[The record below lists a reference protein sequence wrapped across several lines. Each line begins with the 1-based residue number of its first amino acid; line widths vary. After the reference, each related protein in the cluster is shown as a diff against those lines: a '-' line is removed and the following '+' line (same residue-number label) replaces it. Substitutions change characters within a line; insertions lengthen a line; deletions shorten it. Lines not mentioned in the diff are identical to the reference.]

1 MRRVPSATTPRS
13 HRIRRPPVTARG
25 SLRALLVLAALGAL
39 AAAPATKAAPAPA
52 KRPAARAAKPAA
64 PASAARPVDVARQA
78 RALEEQGDYAGA
90 LAALKR
96 LRGLQGPDADLE
108 LAIALDEART
118 GQADSAWVR
127 LHGPLLSA
135 ALADTVGL
143 ERRMD
148 YPYQREGMWLN
159 GRFDGWY
166 WYIARARAELALAR
180 RDWKQAVAMANRAAA
195 ARPLSGRE
203 ALLLAFAASHAGD
216 SALGEAA
223 AHWAAH
229 LEPWLPEAHHLAG
242 LWAWRSGRRAEARE
256 YLETAAAID
265 STWREPVLALA
276 RLSLPGTR
284 ADSLPVR
291 FLNGPRGCAL
301 LTSARRPKQEEFTQF
316 DRNAMLLFNPQPQPP
331 DSLRRLMKLQKPTQ
345 LYVQVLV
352 SETGHALLMDLPYVT
367 EDRMPAAVVNQVLD
381 QIGRWRFL
389 PALRFQQ
396 PEKAWVSVE
405 YVLQP

>member
-1 MRRVPSATTPRS
+1 VT
-13 HRIRRPPVTARG
+13 RPFV
-25 SLRALLVLAALGAL
+25 ALLLALATLGA
-39 AAAPATKAAPAPA
+39 ASASRPVPDA
-52 KRPAARAAKPAA
+52 KRPAAAKA
-64 PASAARPVDVARQA
+64 PSSVKPIEVALQA
-78 RALEEQGDYAGA
+78 RSLEEQGNYAGA
-90 LAALKR
+90 LVQLKR
-96 LRGLQGPDADLE
+96 LRGMQGPDADLE

-118 GQADSAWVR
+118 GQGDSAWVR
-127 LHGPLLSA
+127 LHAPLLSA
-135 ALADTVGL
+135 ALADTTGL
-143 ERRMD
+143 ARRAD
-148 YPYQREGMWLN
+148 YPYQREGLWIN

-166 WYIARARAELALAR
+166 WYIARARAELAMAR
-180 RDWKQAVAMANRAAA
+180 RDWKAAVAMASRAAA

-216 SALGEAA
+216 AALGEAA
-223 AHWAAH
+223 AHWAAY

-242 LWAWRSGRRAEARE
+242 IWAWRAGRRAEARE
-256 YLETAAAID
+256 SFQAAGDID
-265 STWREPVLALA
+265 TTWRDPVLALA

-316 DRNAMLLFNPQPQPP
+316 DRNAMLVFNPQPQPP

-367 EDRMPAAVVNQVLD
+367 EERMPAAVVNHVLD
-381 QIGRWRFL
+381 QIGRWRFV
-389 PALRFQQ
+389 PANRFQQ
-396 PEKAWVSVE
+396 PQRAWVSVE
-405 YVLQP
+405 YLLQP

>member
-1 MRRVPSATTPRS
+1 
-13 HRIRRPPVTARG
+13 VTRA
-25 SLRALLVLAALGAL
+25 STALLLGLALATL
-39 AAAPATKAAPAPA
+39 AAAPAK
-52 KRPAARAAKPAA
+52 KPAA
-64 PASAARPVDVARQA
+64 PPARKPAATKPATSMRPVEVALQA
-78 RALEEQGDYAGA
+78 RTLEEHGDYASA
-90 LAALKR
+90 LAQLKR
-96 LRGLQGPDADLE
+96 LRGMQGPDADHE

-118 GQADSAWVR
+118 GQGDSAWVR

-135 ALADTVGL
+135 ALADTAGF

-148 YPYQREGMWLN
+148 YPFQREGLWIN

-166 WYIARARAELALAR
+166 WYVARARAELAMAR
-180 RDWKQAVAMANRAAA
+180 RDWKEAVAMASRAAA

-216 SALGEAA
+216 AALGEAA
-223 AHWAAH
+223 ASWAAY

-242 LWAWRSGRRAEARE
+242 LWAWRAGRRAEARE

-291 FLNGPRGCAL
+291 FLNGARACAL

-316 DRNAMLLFNPQPQPP
+316 DRSAMLLFNPQPQPP

-396 PEKAWVSVE
+396 PERAWVSVE